1 MSEMDSRT
9 ELVLGEE
16 AIRKLKA
23 SHVALFGLGGVGGYC
38 LEALV
43 RSGVGAL
50 DLIDGDVFAA
60 SNLNRQ
66 LLSTTQVLG
75 RPKTEVAKE
84 RALSIRPDVQIK
96 TYQMFYLPENAEE
109 IDFSGYDYVID
120 AIDTV
125 KAKIALIEQ
134 AKKANVPIISCM
146 GAGNKKDPSAFRV
159 SDIAK
164 TSVCPLAKV
173 MRRELKVRGIE
184 GVKVVYS
191 TEPAIHLEQTERSEG
206 DARREENEYAKPSS
220 RPTVGSLVTTVASA
234 GILLANEVIMDLI
247 RG

>member
-1 MSEMDSRT
+1 M
-9 ELVLGEE
+9 LVLGEE
-16 AIRKLKA
+16 AIHRLKA

-50 DLIDGDVFAA
+50 DLVDGDVFAA

-66 LLSTTQVLG
+66 LLSTTDVLG
-75 RPKTEVAKE
+75 RAKTEVAKE
-84 RALSIRPDVQIK
+84 RALSIRPDIQIK
-96 TYQMFYLPENAEE
+96 TYQMFFLPENADK
-109 IDFSGYDYVID
+109 INFSGYDYVID

-173 MRRELKVRGIE
+173 MRRELKARGIE

-191 TEPAIHLEQTERSEG
+191 TEPAIRPEQTERAER
-206 DARREENEYAKPSS
+206 AEYREMSGGGAPAS
-220 RPTVGSLVTTVASA
+220 RPPIGSLATTVAAA

-247 RG
+247 RGKQ